1 MSNSAHTRSRRKSL
15 TPARKV
21 ICDLLY
27 FARRVPLCPIERH
40 FDVAALSAARQATI
54 PRIGWAAVFLKAY
67 ALAAT
72 EWPQLRQA
80 YLSWPWPHIYEHPHS
95 VAMLA
100 INRQEAGEDQLFFGR
115 FIEPEKQ
122 SLVDIQEAVDH
133 YKHDPLE
140 TAFRK
145 QLRFA
150 KLPTLVRRGLWW
162 WNLNVSGASRA
173 RRLGTFGM
181 STLAAYGALNR
192 QHPSCLATSLT
203 YGPLEANG
211 RMLVTVLYD
220 HRLVDGAPMG
230 RMLQDLEA
238 ILNGQITAELRQL
251 APHARAA

>member
-1 MSNSAHTRSRRKSL
+1 MTVSAHAVGICKSL
-15 TPARKV
+15 SPARQV

-40 FDVAALSAARQATI
+40 FDVAALGAARQATF

-67 ALAAT
+67 ALAAA

-80 YLSWPWPHIYEHPHS
+80 YLSWPWPHVYEHPLS

-100 INRQEAGEDQLFFGR
+100 VNRQEAGEDQLYFGR
-115 FIEPEKQ
+115 FIEPEK
-122 SLVDIQEAVDH
+122 LALAEIQDAIDR
-133 YKHDPLE
+133 YKHEPLE
-140 TAFRK
+140 TVFRK
-145 QLRFA
+145 QLRFG
-150 KLPTLVRRGLWW
+150 KLPTFLRRGLWW

-181 STLAAYGALNR
+181 STLAAYNALNR

-203 YGPLEANG
+203 YGPVEADG

-238 ILNGQITAELRQL
+238 ILNGEITAELRQL
-251 APHARAA
+251 GPHVQAA